1 MFPVLKQDDVTYVVC
16 IMGIC
21 NPSSSV
27 AELQTNL
34 VRSSLKTDKQQS
46 HLENN
51 VEYLRILAF
60 CGNWILFFMSFLP
73 HVVLLL
79 IKRVMY

>member
-16 IMGIC
+16 IMGIR

-60 CGNWILFFMSFLP
+60 VEIEYFFRDFSSPRCF
-73 HVVLLL
+73 
-79 IKRVMY
+79 IFD